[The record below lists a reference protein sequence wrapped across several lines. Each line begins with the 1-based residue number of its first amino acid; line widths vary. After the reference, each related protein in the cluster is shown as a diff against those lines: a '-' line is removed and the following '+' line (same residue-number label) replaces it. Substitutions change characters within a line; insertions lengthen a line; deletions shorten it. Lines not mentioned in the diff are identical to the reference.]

1 MQSNSNDQDAKF
13 TSKDWFALFNKNGL
27 SNITKEVF
35 LDFGFKEFSN
45 NFLTLLQPKK
55 AMQPTEAMIEELL
68 GAITANFSLK
78 PNIQFELVEPDIAP
92 RDMIAK
98 MAANETNSIKEALTE
113 NRSVQYLMKN
123 FDAKISVNSE

>member
-1 MQSNSNDQDAKF
+1 
-13 TSKDWFALFNKNGL
+13 
-27 SNITKEVF
+27 
-35 LDFGFKEFSN
+35 
-45 NFLTLLQPKK
+45 
-55 AMQPTEAMIEELL
+55 MQPTEAMIEELL

-92 RDMIAK
+92 RDMVAK